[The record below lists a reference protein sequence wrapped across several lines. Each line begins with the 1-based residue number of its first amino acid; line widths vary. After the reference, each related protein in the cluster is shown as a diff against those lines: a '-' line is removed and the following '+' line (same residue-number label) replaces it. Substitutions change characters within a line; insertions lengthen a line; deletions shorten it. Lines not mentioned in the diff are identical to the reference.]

1 MPVHHLEYNLLQDS
15 TGYCMELYVMS
26 WTLCLPSVLAL
37 LVIASNSQHFVLI
50 IRYSFHNR
58 LLSVYDKASICP

>member
-1 MPVHHLEYNLLQDS
+1 MPVYHLEYNLLQDS
-15 TGYCMELYVMS
+15 TGYCMGLYVMS

-37 LVIASNSQHFVLI
+37 LVMPSNSQHFVLI
-50 IRYSFHNR
+50 IRYSSHNR